1 MAFFFFFVF
10 PPHFFFFFVENCF
23 LVFSGHLFSASV
35 KNITCC
41 LLSKLGN
48 LNLALG
54 SSWELVE

>member
-1 MAFFFFFVF
+1 MGFFSSLFS
-10 PPHFFFFFVENCF
+10 PHMFFVENCF

-54 SSWELVE
+54 SNWELVVE